1 MVNLE
6 DGVKLDM
13 AGKKKSL
20 LEKYKS
26 SKASKVIDPL
36 IKYWTIYELA
46 DMIGSATAGIPLFK
60 EGGQIK
66 KKKKIKKK
74 PRGWGKARYG

>member
-1 MVNLE
+1 
-6 DGVKLDM
+6 M
-13 AGKKKSL
+13 ADKEKSL
-20 LEKYKS
+20 WKKYKG

-36 IKYWTIYELA
+36 IKYSTLYELL
-46 DMIGSATAGIPLFK
+46 DMIGPASNLFGME

-74 PRGWGKARYG
+74 PRGWGKARYGK